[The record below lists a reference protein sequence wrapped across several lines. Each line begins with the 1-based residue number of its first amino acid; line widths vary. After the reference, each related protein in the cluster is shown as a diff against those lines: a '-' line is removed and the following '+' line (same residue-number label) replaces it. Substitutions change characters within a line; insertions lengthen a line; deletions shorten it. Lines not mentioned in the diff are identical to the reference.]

1 MSVVIILCMCR
12 HCDTVICRPVLC
24 EWLLYCA
31 RVVTVIHLYVA
42 QCYVSGYYTVHVSSL
57 CTVICSPVLCVWL
70 LYGACAVTVIVM
82 CSPMLCEWLLY
93 CARVVTVIQ
102 LYVAQSDV
110 SGYYT
115 VHVSSL

>member
-1 MSVVIILCMCR
+1 MWLNIMCVVFIPCMCR
-12 HCDTVICRPVLC
+12 HCDTVIR
-24 EWLLYCA
+24 
-31 RVVTVIHLYVA
+31 
-42 QCYVSGYYTVHVSSL
+42 
-57 CTVICSPVLCVWL
+57 SPVLCVWL

-93 CARVVTVIQ
+93 CARVATVIQ
-102 LYVAQSDV
+102 LYVDQCYV